1 MRDPNRIDRMT
12 SKLRRLWHLKPDW
25 RLGQMVDNMKGVAG
39 PQCFTTTVF
48 SVEDDRMEQAI
59 DAALAEAGKV

>member
-25 RLGQMVDNMKGVAG
+25 RLGQTVVNMAKCADPFG
-39 PQCFTTTVF
+39 
-48 SVEDDRMEQAI
+48 VEDDRMEREI